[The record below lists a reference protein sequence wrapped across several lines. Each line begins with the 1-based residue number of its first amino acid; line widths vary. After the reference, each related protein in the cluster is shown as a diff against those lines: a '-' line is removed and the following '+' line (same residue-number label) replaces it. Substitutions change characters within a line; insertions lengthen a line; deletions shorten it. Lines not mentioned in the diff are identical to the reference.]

1 MLDFPFLG
9 LEGNPFIIRF
19 KTSIFG
25 KDIVKAILGLEGNPF
40 IIRFKTRFEDY
51 PAEPFRSL
59 EGNPFIIRF
68 KTYILG

>member
-1 MLDFPFLG
+1 MLDFPF
-9 LEGNPFIIRF
+9 
-19 KTSIFG
+19 
-25 KDIVKAILGLEGNPF
+25 LGLEGNPF